1 MQSLDMPKPQEAPV
15 SKFFAALIS
24 AAILASTF
32 TSAAEAGPGRRF
44 GFFLAGLG
52 AGAMMHND
60 WEERRREEA
69 YDRERARQMRA
80 DQQRAA
86 AAAAAKRARLQALK
100 QQQQQ
105 AAEQRQAAQI
115 AAANANPPAPT
126 ADTSA
131 PVLKKSDR
139 LPSADDASAASD
151 APQATTIEKTVSS
164 SVVSNTNGTADADT
178 GAGCRKYSAAADSV
192 IDTPCQ

>member
-115 AAANANPPAPT
+115 AAADANPPAPT

-131 PVLKKSDR
+131 PVLKKAIACLQRMTLRQHLMR
-139 LPSADDASAASD
+139 LRRRPSKKGRPVALCPTPTAPQTLTREPAAASI
-151 APQATTIEKTVSS
+151 PPRPIV
-164 SVVSNTNGTADADT
+164 
-178 GAGCRKYSAAADSV
+178 
-192 IDTPCQ
+192 